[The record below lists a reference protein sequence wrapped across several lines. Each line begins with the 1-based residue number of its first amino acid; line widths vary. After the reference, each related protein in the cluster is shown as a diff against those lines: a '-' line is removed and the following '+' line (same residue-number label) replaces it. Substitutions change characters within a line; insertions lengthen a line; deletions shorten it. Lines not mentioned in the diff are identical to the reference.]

1 MKAKSLIINRR
12 DILRNDYRNRNNKLI
27 ESLISQKL
35 SPQEI
40 NTERSDLEILQSKIE
55 ELDWVI
61 EGK

>member
-1 MKAKSLIINRR
+1 MKAKSLIMNRR